1 MFTFLFQHVSRK
13 HAWRAVSLALVSTAV
28 LYLAFLVV
36 AEPLHAFA
44 AIIAS
49 IDPKSLMTI

>member
-13 HAWRAVSLALVSTAV
+13 HAWRAVSLALVSTVV
-28 LYLAFLVV
+28 LYVAFLIV

-44 AIIAS
+44 AVVAS
-49 IDPKSLMTI
+49 IDAKSILMI